1 MKKNI
6 FKIIWLPLTDYLF
19 LKRCFF
25 CFRVLILVILVQVS
39 SFLSFR
45 LNSYDI
51 YLEILFARMIVFDE
65 FIGSISITFVLVLL
79 FVIIHNL
86 NSK

>member
-1 MKKNI
+1 M
-6 FKIIWLPLTDYLF
+6 LSLF
-19 LKRCFF
+19 QGSFF
-25 CFRVLILVILVQVS
+25 SDICS
-39 SFLSFR
+39 SFQSFR

>member
-1 MKKNI
+1 MKKKTQNNFLVSCRLLI
-6 FKIIWLPLTDYLF
+6 FKEMLSLIQSSLF
-19 LKRCFF
+19 SDIC
-25 CFRVLILVILVQVS
+25 S
-39 SFLSFR
+39 SFQSFR

-51 YLEILFARMIVFDE
+51 SLEILFAGMIVFDK